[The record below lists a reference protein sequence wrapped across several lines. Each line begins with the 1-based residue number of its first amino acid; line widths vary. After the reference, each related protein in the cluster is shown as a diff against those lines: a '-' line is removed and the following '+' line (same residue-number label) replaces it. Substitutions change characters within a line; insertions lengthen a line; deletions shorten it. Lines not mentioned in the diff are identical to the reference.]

1 MNWTTGEAA
10 GGLPQSAGDRQA
22 GPDLRPLLRRR
33 ATDCELPTKTS
44 PATLQRLA
52 TELPADP
59 LELIWSAAL
68 QRLKLPSLRMLL
80 FHQARLLRFQGS
92 AYADA
97 APDQLVALV
106 AVAPT
111 WLVLAASRRELIT
124 AALAEVLGRPVAV
137 ELRELHR

>member
-1 MNWTTGEAA
+1 MIRTTSE
-10 GGLPQSAGDRQA
+10 GGGNRPQSAGDRQA
-22 GPDLRPLLRRR
+22 GPYLSGQLRPG
-33 ATDCELPTKTS
+33 ATDCQPPSKTS

-68 QRLKLPSLRMLL
+68 QRLELPSLRMLL

-97 APDQLVALV
+97 APDQVVALV

-124 AALAEVLGRPVAV
+124 AALGEVLGRPVAV